1 MSKQALVAIAL
12 LLTPLAGFCQD
23 KVPIHKIRLGGIK
36 NSTTIYKGSRPG
48 VKEMKTSYKDILDNP
63 RLICETDD
71 CIVTHFTLTIVPK
84 GSDLHGPYSTDGAEL
99 KENVKTHL
107 TKLSD
112 AGDHSAKIVVEDIT
126 VKHGNK
132 TESVKGTLYYT
143 IK

>member
-48 VKEMKTSYKDILDNP
+48 VKEMKTTYKDILDNP

-71 CIVTHFTLTIVPK
+71 CIVTHFTCTIVPK
-84 GSDLHGPYSTDGAEL
+84 GSDLYGPYSTNGADL
-99 KENVKTHL
+99 KENVKTTL
-107 TKLSD
+107 TKLSE
-112 AGDHSAKIVVEDIT
+112 AGDNSARIVIEDIT

-132 TESVKGTLYYT
+132 TESIRGTLYYT
-143 IK
+143 MK